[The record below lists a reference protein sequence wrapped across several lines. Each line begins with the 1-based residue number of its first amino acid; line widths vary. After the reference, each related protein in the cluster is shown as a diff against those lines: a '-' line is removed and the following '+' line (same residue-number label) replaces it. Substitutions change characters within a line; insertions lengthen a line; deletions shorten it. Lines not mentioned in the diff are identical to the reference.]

1 METITLAFPP
11 KARAAMQAI
20 IDQHNA
26 STGATFTVETY
37 LERHL
42 LELCATPAL
51 QDHVPTLER
60 ERDLHYQAALADY
73 MDHLIHSFSAP

>member
-1 METITLAFPP
+1 VETITLAFPP

-37 LERHL
+37 
-42 LELCATPAL
+42 LCATPAL